1 MHPHLPVPSLRSPAR
16 VPTCSEAPG
25 AAALAPEAKR
35 PRGPERTGCRRT
47 TCASRAGAGGA
58 GQVRLL
64 QPQRKPVVTR
74 RVAGRQPSPVPAS
87 RARGDTFWTARWTRS
102 AKETVPP
109 PGRRRRRRRGEPA
122 GSGEMG
128 PLRESK
134 KEPRVQ
140 HQEKEVSRS
149 RIPRLILR
157 PHLPQQQ
164 QNKVS
169 PASESPFS
177 EEESREFNPSSSG
190 RSARTI
196 SSNSFCSDDTGCPS
210 SQSVS
215 PVKTP
220 SDTGHSPIGFCPG
233 SDEDFT
239 RKKCRIGTV
248 GEGGVQSARYKKES
262 KGGVIKPG
270 SEADFSSSS
279 STGSISAP
287 EVHMSTAGNKRA
299 SFSRNRGPHG
309 RSNGASSHKSGSS
322 PPSPRE
328 KDLVSILCRN
338 PLSPNNI
345 HPSYAPSSP
354 SSSNSGSYKGSDCSP
369 VMRRSG
375 RYMSCG
381 ENHGVKPPNPEQYL
395 TPLQQKEVTVRHL
408 RTKLKESERRLHERE
423 SEIVEL
429 KSQLTRMREDWIEEE
444 CHRVEAQLALKEA
457 RKEIKQLKQVIET
470 MRNNLADKDKGIQK
484 YFVDINIQNKKL
496 ESLLQS
502 MEMAH
507 NSSLRD
513 ELCLDFS
520 CDSPEK
526 SLPPST
532 AFGKMADGLSLE
544 EQVTEEGADSE
555 LLLGDSM
562 AEGTDML
569 DEMVTATATESGD
582 LEFVHSTPGPQALKA
597 LPLVSQEEGSLVVEQ
612 AVQTDVVPFSPAIS
626 ELLQS
631 VLKLQ
636 DSCPTSSASPDESG
650 ADSMESF
657 PESVSAL
664 MIDLTPRSP
673 TSAILL
679 SPVEIPF
686 SKAAVEAGTNR
697 LMRELDFATYTEER
711 LDSILSLSQGGV
723 ARQYWSS
730 SFLVDLLAV
739 AAPVVPTV
747 LWALSTQRGG
757 TDPVYNIGALLRG
770 CCVVALHSL
779 RRTAFHIKT

>member
-1 MHPHLPVPSLRSPAR
+1 
-16 VPTCSEAPG
+16 
-25 AAALAPEAKR
+25 
-35 PRGPERTGCRRT
+35 
-47 TCASRAGAGGA
+47 
-58 GQVRLL
+58 
-64 QPQRKPVVTR
+64 
-74 RVAGRQPSPVPAS
+74 
-87 RARGDTFWTARWTRS
+87 
-102 AKETVPP
+102 
-109 PGRRRRRRRGEPA
+109 
-122 GSGEMG
+122 MG

-134 KEPRVQ
+134 ERRVQ
-140 HQEKEVSRS
+140 HHEKELSRS

-164 QNKVS
+164 HKVS

-190 RSARTI
+190 RSVRTI

-220 SDTGHSPIGFCPG
+220 SDAGNSPIGFCPG

-239 RKKCRIGTV
+239 RKKCTIGMA
-248 GEGGVQSARYKKES
+248 GEGNIQSTRYKKES
-262 KGGVIKPG
+262 KSGFVKPG

-287 EVHMSTAGNKRA
+287 EVHMSTAGSKRS

-309 RSNGASSHKSGSS
+309 RSNGGSSHKSGSN

-328 KDLVSILCRN
+328 KDLLSMLCRN
-338 PLSPNNI
+338 QLSPVNI

-375 RYMSCG
+375 RYLSCG
-381 ENHGVKPPNPEQYL
+381 ENHGVRPPNPEQYL

-408 RTKLKESERRLHERE
+408 KTKLKESERRLHERE
-423 SEIVEL
+423 TEIVEL
-429 KSQLTRMREDWIEEE
+429 KSQLARMREDWIEEE

-470 MRNNLADKDKGIQK
+470 MRSSLADKDKGIQK

-507 NSSLRD
+507 SGSLRD
-513 ELCLDFS
+513 ELCLDFP
-520 CDSPEK
+520 CDSPK
-526 SLPPST
+526 KNFPLNPPL
-532 AFGKMADGLSLE
+532 GKMADGLSLE
-544 EQVTEEGADSE
+544 EQVMEEAAERE
-555 LLLGDSM
+555 LLAGDST
-562 AEGTDML
+562 AVSTDLL
-569 DEMVTATATESGD
+569 DEIPATITESGD
-582 LEFVHSTPGPQALKA
+582 LEQEPASSEADVLGL
-597 LPLVSQEEGSLVVEQ
+597 LPLVAGQEEGSMVVER
-612 AVQTDVVPFSPAIS
+612 AVQTDVVPYSPAIS
-626 ELLQS
+626 ELIQN
-631 VLKLQ
+631 VLKLREPCL
-636 DSCPTSSASPDESG
+636 STSASPDESEP
-650 ADSMESF
+650 DSMESC
-657 PESVSAL
+657 PESPSAL
-664 MIDLTPRSP
+664 VVDLTPKNP
-673 TSAILL
+673 NSAILL
-679 SPVEIPF
+679 SPVETPCT
-686 SKAAVEAGTNR
+686 KVGMGAHANH
-697 LMRELDFATYTEER
+697 LMGELDFAAYTEER
-711 LDSILSLSQGGV
+711 LDGVIPLARGG
-723 ARQYWSS
+723 AMRQYWSS

-747 LWALSTQRGG
+747 LWAFSTQRRG

-779 RRTAFHIKT
+779 RRTAFQIKT

>member
-1 MHPHLPVPSLRSPAR
+1 
-16 VPTCSEAPG
+16 
-25 AAALAPEAKR
+25 
-35 PRGPERTGCRRT
+35 
-47 TCASRAGAGGA
+47 
-58 GQVRLL
+58 
-64 QPQRKPVVTR
+64 
-74 RVAGRQPSPVPAS
+74 
-87 RARGDTFWTARWTRS
+87 
-102 AKETVPP
+102 
-109 PGRRRRRRRGEPA
+109 
-122 GSGEMG
+122 MG
-128 PLRESK
+128 PLREI
-134 KEPRVQ
+134 KEHRVQ
-140 HQEKEVSRS
+140 HHEKEVSRS

-164 QNKVS
+164 HKVS

-190 RSARTI
+190 RSARTV

-220 SDTGHSPIGFCPG
+220 SDTGNSPIGFCPG

-239 RKKCRIGTV
+239 RKKCTTGV
-248 GEGGVQSARYKKES
+248 AGEGGIQSARYKKES
-262 KGGVIKPG
+262 KSGLVKPG

-287 EVHMSTAGNKRA
+287 EVHMSTAGSKRS
-299 SFSRNRGPHG
+299 SFARNRGPHG
-309 RSNGASSHKSGSS
+309 RSNGVSSHKSGSS

-328 KDLVSILCRN
+328 KDLLSMLCRN
-338 PLSPNNI
+338 QLSPVNI

-408 RTKLKESERRLHERE
+408 KTKLKESERRLHDRE

-429 KSQLTRMREDWIEEE
+429 KSQLARMREDWIEEE

-470 MRNNLADKDKGIQK
+470 MRSSLADKDKGIQK
-484 YFVDINIQNKKL
+484 YFVDINIQNRKL

-507 NSSLRD
+507 NGSLRD
-513 ELCLDFS
+513 ELCLDLP
-520 CDSPEK
+520 CASPEK
-526 SLPPST
+526 SLPLST
-532 AFGKMADGLSLE
+532 PLDKMADGSSPE
-544 EQVTEEGADSE
+544 EPLTEEGADSE
-555 LLLGDSM
+555 LLLVGDGVVDGS
-562 AEGTDML
+562 GL
-569 DEMVTATATESGD
+569 FHEMVTATTTESGD
-582 LEFVHSTPGPQALKA
+582 LELMHSSPEDEVLAI
-597 LPLVSQEEGSLVVEQ
+597 LPVAMGQEEGSVVVEQ
-612 AVQTDVVPFSPAIS
+612 AVQTDVVPYSPAVS
-626 ELLQS
+626 ELIQN

-636 DSCPTSSASPDESG
+636 DPCCSSLASPAESG
-650 ADSMESF
+650 ADSTESF
-657 PESVSAL
+657 PEYISAL
-664 MIDLTPRSP
+664 MVDLTPRNP
-673 TSAILL
+673 NSAILL
-679 SPVEIPF
+679 SPVETPYPTVGMEVH
-686 SKAAVEAGTNR
+686 ANR
-697 LMRELDFATYTEER
+697 LMRELDFAAYTEER
-711 LDSILSLSQGGV
+711 LDVITPLSRRGV
-723 ARQYWSS
+723 VGQYWSS

-747 LWALSTQRGG
+747 LWAFSTQRGG
-757 TDPVYNIGALLRG
+757 TDPIYNIGALLRG

>member
-1 MHPHLPVPSLRSPAR
+1 
-16 VPTCSEAPG
+16 
-25 AAALAPEAKR
+25 
-35 PRGPERTGCRRT
+35 
-47 TCASRAGAGGA
+47 
-58 GQVRLL
+58 
-64 QPQRKPVVTR
+64 
-74 RVAGRQPSPVPAS
+74 
-87 RARGDTFWTARWTRS
+87 
-102 AKETVPP
+102 
-109 PGRRRRRRRGEPA
+109 
-122 GSGEMG
+122 MG

-747 LWALSTQRGG
+747 LWAFSTQRGG

>member
-1 MHPHLPVPSLRSPAR
+1 
-16 VPTCSEAPG
+16 
-25 AAALAPEAKR
+25 
-35 PRGPERTGCRRT
+35 
-47 TCASRAGAGGA
+47 
-58 GQVRLL
+58 
-64 QPQRKPVVTR
+64 
-74 RVAGRQPSPVPAS
+74 
-87 RARGDTFWTARWTRS
+87 
-102 AKETVPP
+102 
-109 PGRRRRRRRGEPA
+109 
-122 GSGEMG
+122 MG
-128 PLRESK
+128 PLRETK
-134 KEPRVQ
+134 KEQRVQ
-140 HQEKEVSRS
+140 HHEKEISRS

-157 PHLPQQQ
+157 PHLPQQKH
-164 QNKVS
+164 KVS

-190 RSARTI
+190 RSVRTI

-220 SDTGHSPIGFCPG
+220 SDTGNSPVGFCPG
-233 SDEDFT
+233 SDEGFT
-239 RKKCRIGTV
+239 RKKCTIGMV
-248 GEGGVQSARYKKES
+248 GEGGIQSARYKKEQKS
-262 KGGVIKPG
+262 GLVKPG

-287 EVHMSTAGNKRA
+287 EVHMSAAGSKRS

-309 RSNGASSHKSGSS
+309 RSNGASSCKAGHS

-328 KDLVSILCRN
+328 KDLLSMLCRN
-338 PLSPNNI
+338 QLSPVSI

-408 RTKLKESERRLHERE
+408 KTRLKESERRLQERE
-423 SEIVEL
+423 GEIVEL
-429 KSQLTRMREDWIEEE
+429 KSQLARMREDWIEEE

-470 MRNNLADKDKGIQK
+470 MRSNLADKDKGIQK

-502 MEMAH
+502 MERAH
-507 NSSLRD
+507 NGSLRD
-513 ELCLDFS
+513 ELCLDFPF
-520 CDSPEK
+520 DSPEK
-526 SLPPST
+526 SFTPNTP
-532 AFGKMADGLSLE
+532 FGKMADGLSLAE
-544 EQVTEEGADSE
+544 PVTEEGADGE
-555 LLLGDSM
+555 LLVGDSLVD
-562 AEGTDML
+562 GTDL
-569 DEMVTATATESGD
+569 FDEMVAAITAEAGN
-582 LEFVHSTPGPQALKA
+582 LELVAATPGAEVLEV
-597 LPLVSQEEGSLVVEQ
+597 LPRGVGPEEARAMVEQ
-612 AVQTDVVPFSPAIS
+612 AVQTDVVPYSPAVS
-626 ELLQS
+626 ELIQH

-636 DSCPTSSASPDESG
+636 DPSPSPPTSPDESG
-650 ADSMESF
+650 PDSVESF
-657 PESVSAL
+657 LESISAL
-664 MIDLTPRSP
+664 VVDLTPRNP
-673 TSAILL
+673 NSAILL
-679 SPVEIPF
+679 SPVETPYTT
-686 SKAAVEAGTNR
+686 VGTGACENR
-697 LMRELDFATYTEER
+697 LMRELDFAGPTEER
-711 LDSILSLSQGGV
+711 LNGIIPLSSGAVG
-723 ARQYWSS
+723 RQYWSS

-747 LWALSTQRGG
+747 LWAFSTQRGG
-757 TDPVYNIGALLRG
+757 TDPIYNIGALLRG

>member
-1 MHPHLPVPSLRSPAR
+1 M
-16 VPTCSEAPG
+16 
-25 AAALAPEAKR
+25 
-35 PRGPERTGCRRT
+35 
-47 TCASRAGAGGA
+47 
-58 GQVRLL
+58 
-64 QPQRKPVVTR
+64 
-74 RVAGRQPSPVPAS
+74 
-87 RARGDTFWTARWTRS
+87 
-102 AKETVPP
+102 
-109 PGRRRRRRRGEPA
+109 
-122 GSGEMG
+122 
-128 PLRESK
+128 
-134 KEPRVQ
+134 Q

-569 DEMVTATATESGD
+569 DEMVTASATESGD

-747 LWALSTQRGG
+747 LWAFSTQRGG